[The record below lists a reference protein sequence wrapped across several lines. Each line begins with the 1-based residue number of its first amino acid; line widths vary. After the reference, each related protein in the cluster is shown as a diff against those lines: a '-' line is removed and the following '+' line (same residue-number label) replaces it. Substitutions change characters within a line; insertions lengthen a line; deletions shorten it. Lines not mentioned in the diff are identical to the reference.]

1 MVRMGTCAAD
11 GVWVV
16 VVVEVVDVEVVE
28 RRLTFRFGPESNQL
42 ENHSVGRKVIYW
54 LGPIKLLIEFVSVT
68 WFFVFLAL
76 VRKDSFLN
84 LRSVQAA
91 MPRF

>member
-1 MVRMGTCAAD
+1 MGTCAAD

-54 LGPIKLLIEFVSVT
+54 LGL
-68 WFFVFLAL
+68 FFFRFSLRCRKREGKREPTPLA
-76 VRKDSFLN
+76 N
-84 LRSVQAA
+84 
-91 MPRF
+91 